1 MHPAITLCPDTPVSV
16 LRPILSH
23 VDMVLLMSVHPGFGG
38 QKFIPAT
45 LERIVELRH
54 LMDRVGSHPLIE
66 VDGGVNHTTAP
77 QLAEAGADVLVAGSY
92 VFRSPEPQPIVA
104 ELKAL

>member
-1 MHPAITLCPDTPVSV
+1 
-16 LRPILSH
+16 
-23 VDMVLLMSVHPGFGG
+23 
-38 QKFIPAT
+38 
-45 LERIVELRH
+45 
-54 LMDRVGSHPLIE
+54 MDRVGSHPLIE

-92 VFRSPEPQPIVA
+92 VFRSSEPQAIVA